1 MVFHFSV
8 SSCFTIPAE
17 VLEYG
22 MSFFRSPQG
31 PWTVPARH
39 FWAFQSP
46 STKSNGL
53 VLGNWIRI
61 AWSTTSCFPAL
72 LSSGFPLVWL
82 FSIYQRGTQPKCN
95 TCKCN
100 SASDCGWDGG
110 PWNFWIAWSVM
121 SKTTKY
127 KCSWLDAEK
136 TNFDLKHLYQAKSWA
151 TRMYTIW

>member
-1 MVFHFSV
+1 MLYHSCRGFGIWNVV
-8 SSCFTIPAE
+8 LPQSSGTLNCSCEALLGLSITERKIK
-17 VLEYG
+17 
-22 MSFFRSPQG
+22 
-31 PWTVPARH
+31 W
-39 FWAFQSP
+39 
-46 STKSNGL
+46 L

-61 AWSTTSCFPAL
+61 ACSILHLWSLKSCFPAL
-72 LSSGFPLVWL
+72 LSSGFPPLVWL
-82 FSIYQRGTQPKCN
+82 FSIYQRGTQPQCN

-151 TRMYTIW
+151 TRMYTKW